1 MKERRYFDE
10 IEIEYIKN
18 EDKVARYFEEIEYIR
33 EQKTAMRII
42 VLAMIAAVMLLIAL
56 II

>member
-1 MKERRYFDE
+1 MKESRYSV
-10 IEIEYIKN
+10 EIEYIKD

-33 EQKTAMRII
+33 EQKTAIRII

>member
-1 MKERRYFDE
+1 MKRSRYSV
-10 IEIEYIKN
+10 EIEYIKD

-33 EQKTAMRII
+33 EQKTAIRII